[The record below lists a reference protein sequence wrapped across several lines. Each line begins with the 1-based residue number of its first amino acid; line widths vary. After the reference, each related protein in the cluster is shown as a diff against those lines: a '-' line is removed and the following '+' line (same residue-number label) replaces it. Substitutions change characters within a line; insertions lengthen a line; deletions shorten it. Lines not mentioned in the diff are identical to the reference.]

1 MRKLLWPFALMA
13 LAFLATVAA
22 EASAGGEEA
31 VHPVQT
37 PVIPA
42 GLVVESVPQ
51 GHEKILHLGIV
62 IHVVN
67 REQPLWV
74 YKQVCDDEV
83 VPAFLNEVKEKDPEL
98 AKTMAERIVVQMH
111 QPTDTIWIYVKDGH
125 PAEMDY
131 GRKLGEM
138 AVRRLNALDQAKR
151 VQLMGQLTR
160 EKNEIEAKLQES
172 EKQFRSLERSV
183 ADTII
188 DKQLLGQQ
196 LSSMKNEFTHAELKK
211 AELETKLNLL
221 DKKAAEVKD
230 TVSSEQIA
238 ALEKTAQE
246 LEMQIYE
253 QSSDD
258 DAKRFAIILRQKE
271 EEFRRVS
278 SLYERK
284 TISQAEMEKAQAE
297 LELAEADYERA
308 RRIESLLRD
317 RLAQV
322 RDDLKKAK
330 EEFSKTGGLAL
341 ATVIA
346 EKTLE
351 CESELAAIQGKT
363 DNLAKRIVEI
373 ERRIDEYRSREY
385 VLQEETAKN
394 EKLQRDFAKLANE
407 EEQLDL
413 RIRAGVEIS
422 KLPERYC
429 KVGGYSDIGEEQPG
443 TYEVVGELKKPG
455 TFKMAAR
462 TTLSQAVAAA
472 GGLTA
477 NADAEN
483 VVVLRAAKREAPT
496 PGGAGPWDVQRHLIN
511 CTAIMKGE
519 SPDDFILQPD
529 DMLIVPNKGSAE
541 ARAPHIWTYE
551 IMGQVRNPGSYAL
564 RDGLTVVEAIARA
577 GGSHYA
583 NERKVVVI
591 RKEGGSTRRHEIDCL
606 AILVGKAQDDF
617 LIMDGDTIFV
627 PKKGSLGL

>member
-1 MRKLLWPFALMA
+1 MRKLLSPFALMA

-22 EASAGGEEA
+22 GVSAGGGEA

-37 PVIPA
+37 PVSPA

-51 GHEKILHLGIV
+51 GHERILHLGIV

-83 VPAFLNEVKEKDPEL
+83 VPAFLNEVKEKHPEL
-98 AKTMAERIVVQMH
+98 AKTMAERIVVHMQ
-111 QPTDTIWIYVKDGH
+111 QPTDTIWVYVKDGF

-131 GRKLGEM
+131 GRRLGEM
-138 AVRRLNALDQAKR
+138 AARRFSALDQAKR
-151 VQLMGQLTR
+151 VELMGHLTK
-160 EKNEIEAKLQES
+160 EKNELGAKLQEW

-183 ADTII
+183 ADTIK
-188 DKQLLGQQ
+188 DKELLRQQ
-196 LSSMKNEFTHAELKK
+196 LSSMKNERIQAELRK
-211 AELETKLNLL
+211 AEFETKLNLL
-221 DKKAAEVKD
+221 GRKAAEVKD
-230 TVSSEQIA
+230 TASSEQIS

-258 DAKRFAIILRQKE
+258 VAKRFAIILRQKE

-308 RRIESLLRD
+308 RRIGSVLQN

-322 RDDLKKAK
+322 REELKQAK

-351 CESELAAIQGKT
+351 CETELASVQGKT

-373 ERRIDEYRSREY
+373 ERRMDEYRSREY

-394 EKLQRDFAKLANE
+394 EKLQEDFAKLADE
-407 EEQLDL
+407 EEQLDR
-413 RIRAGVEIS
+413 RIRAGVDIS
-422 KLPERYC
+422 KLPERYY
-429 KVGGYSDIGEEQPG
+429 KVGGYSDIAEEQPG
-443 TYEVVGELKKPG
+443 TYEVVGQVKTPG

-462 TTLSQAVAAA
+462 TTLLQAVAVA

-483 VVVLRAAKREAPT
+483 VVVLRAAKREPPAPQ
-496 PGGAGPWDVQRHLIN
+496 ASWNVQRQVVD
-511 CTAIMKGE
+511 CTAMIEGE

-529 DMLIVPNKGSAE
+529 DMVIVPSKE
-541 ARAPHIWTYE
+541 AP
-551 IMGQVRNPGSYAL
+551 N
-564 RDGLTVVEAIARA
+564 
-577 GGSHYA
+577 
-583 NERKVVVI
+583 
-591 RKEGGSTRRHEIDCL
+591 
-606 AILVGKAQDDF
+606 
-617 LIMDGDTIFV
+617 
-627 PKKGSLGL
+627 